1 MKKLVFLLLALCCI
15 NDMSAQSETQAVD
28 KVVDNVTYYWN
39 IPRNYHLKD
48 KIIVINE
55 SSYYIGLVSVAV
67 SENGQFK
74 PLGSGSGLESG
85 KDYEIVSYKN
95 NELRKLKNKKI
106 AIKMRGFRSIIDDQE
121 SDSKSINPDDL
132 QIRVYE
138 SRHDLV
144 IVVFNSLF

>member
-74 PLGSGSGLESG
+74 PLGSGSGLEPG

-95 NELRKLKNKKI
+95 NELRKLKNK
-106 AIKMRGFRSIIDDQE
+106 
-121 SDSKSINPDDL
+121 NL
-132 QIRVYE
+132 
-138 SRHDLV
+138 
-144 IVVFNSLF
+144 IVKALTQMIYK